1 MAKRTR
7 RPANGADITSAPPQV
22 KYPHVSV
29 TLVGEDGNAFAIL
42 GRVRR
47 AMTQAGCTKDQVE
60 AYLREATAGDYDNL
74 LRVTM
79 RYVEVN

>member
-1 MAKRTR
+1 MA
-7 RPANGADITSAPPQV
+7 V
-22 KYPHVSV
+22 KHPNVTV
-29 TLVGEDGNAFAIL
+29 TLVGQDGNAYAIL

-47 AMTQAGCTKDQVE
+47 AMTQAGCTPDQVA
-60 AYLREATAGDYDNL
+60 AYLRDATAGDYDNL